1 MGQAWGRAG
10 LSNFQPATPDIVGR
24 FLFLLFYVMGLASVL
39 GWPCLWAAVSDLGLR
54 TLWVE
59 FSLRPHCKLG
69 QASFGLK
76 FMSDC
81 VPLFY

>member
-1 MGQAWGRAG
+1 MGLARGCAG
-10 LSNFQPATPDIVGR
+10 LSNFRPATPDVVGH
-24 FLFLLFYVMGLASVL
+24 FLFLLFYVMVLTSVL

-54 TLWVE
+54 NLWAE

-76 FMSDC
+76 LMSDR
-81 VPLFY
+81 VPLLY